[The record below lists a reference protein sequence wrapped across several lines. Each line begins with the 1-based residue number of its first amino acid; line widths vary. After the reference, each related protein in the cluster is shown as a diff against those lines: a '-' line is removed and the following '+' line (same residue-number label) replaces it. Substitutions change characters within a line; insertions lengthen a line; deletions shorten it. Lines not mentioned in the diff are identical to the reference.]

1 MVANCLTRNN
11 YEKKVKEYSEFF
23 KSLRGIAILIKMSVD
38 LGRLQRKKW
47 IKEGG
52 GCVKIVLSIMI
63 FALTVF
69 WSKPVYIYLCVT

>member
-38 LGRLQRKKW
+38 LGSMDQGAG
-47 IKEGG
+47 EGG
-52 GCVKIVLSIMI
+52 GREKRA
-63 FALTVF
+63 F
-69 WSKPVYIYLCVT
+69 YQ

>member
-38 LGRLQRKKW
+38 LGRLQMKIW
-47 IKEGG
+47 IKERGRGG
-52 GCVKIVLSIMI
+52 GVVKNGRFINNDICFNSVLE
-63 FALTVF
+63 
-69 WSKPVYIYLCVT
+69 

>member
-38 LGRLQRKKW
+38 LGRLQMKIW
-47 IKEGG
+47 IKERGRGG
-52 GCVKIVLSIMI
+52 GS
-63 FALTVF
+63 
-69 WSKPVYIYLCVT
+69 

>member
-38 LGRLQRKKW
+38 LGRLQMKIW
-47 IKEGG
+47 IKERGRGG
-52 GCVKIVLSIMI
+52 GGGSWKTGVLSIMI

-69 WSKPVYIYLCVT
+69 